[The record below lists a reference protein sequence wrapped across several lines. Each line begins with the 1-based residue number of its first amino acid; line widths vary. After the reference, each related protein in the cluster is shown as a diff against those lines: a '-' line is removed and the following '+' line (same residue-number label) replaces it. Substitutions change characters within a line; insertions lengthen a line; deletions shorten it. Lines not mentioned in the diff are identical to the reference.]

1 MRRCCLFVLA
11 FVVFVQ
17 PLAAQA
23 KRDIRAEDVK
33 KSIDLGVR
41 YLKQVQRGN
50 GGWEIDAD
58 LLGNAAV
65 SHPGGKTALA
75 VLALLNAG
83 VPAKDTDVAR
93 GLAYLRTV
101 EPESTYVCGLQM
113 LAFAEA
119 GLPEDRQRLQDNV
132 KWLLDARVYKSDT
145 REFIGWS
152 YKRTPSVIA
161 DNSNTQY
168 AVLGLWAAKQA
179 RINVPDA
186 VFKEIRDFYVAH
198 QDPNGG
204 WNYAVGRKFGG
215 LNSVSMTMTTAGLCG
230 LLISGMELN
239 VRRETL
245 NLDGTATKCG
255 EYEENPA
262 IQKAL
267 NWISVNFTP
276 EVEGRT
282 FYHLYG
288 LERAGRLSG
297 LRYFGN
303 HDWYREGCRFL
314 VDRQN
319 KTDGSWRLAGAWDNW
334 PEISTSFALL
344 FLSKG
349 RTPVLISKLVHGAWP
364 RSEADS
370 DWNNDRNDLRHLTQY
385 ASTEMFNVPLAWQT
399 IDLLRGL
406 QAQATGLQITED
418 DYRAVT
424 SDMLQ
429 SPILYITGH
438 RSPRARIQGAEK
450 LLLKRYVENG
460 GFIFA
465 EACCGNPEFQGGLK
479 DLVAELWPG
488 AEFALLPAD
497 HPVYKGYANVPP
509 GQPYTLWGLTQ
520 GCKTVLVYSPQ
531 DLSCRWEKGV
541 PPKDAKDADWVMAFR
556 LGANIIAYATGMEP
570 PQPRLTHIKV
580 PGNRTDS
587 ARPARGYLQIA
598 QLKLPGDSP
607 PAPRAMRNLLEMAQE
622 HAPIDVML
630 ETKQL
635 FIDSKSIINYKFLYM
650 HGRKEF
656 RYDPAELGDLR
667 FNLQSGAVLL
677 ADACCGKDVFD
688 KSFRKF
694 AVELFPNAKLE
705 QVPHNDDLFG
715 ADLNGAALTEETIEC
730 RTEAGGPMRKT
741 APYLEGI
748 KRQGRWVV
756 LYSKYDI
763 GCALERHQA
772 SDCRGYSPAS
782 AQKIARAALLY
793 TLRP

>member
-1 MRRCCLFVLA
+1 
-11 FVVFVQ
+11 
-17 PLAAQA
+17 
-23 KRDIRAEDVK
+23 
-33 KSIDLGVR
+33 
-41 YLKQVQRGN
+41 
-50 GGWEIDAD
+50 
-58 LLGNAAV
+58 
-65 SHPGGKTALA
+65 
-75 VLALLNAG
+75 
-83 VPAKDTDVAR
+83 
-93 GLAYLRTV
+93 
-101 EPESTYVCGLQM
+101 M

-119 GLPEDRQRLQDNV
+119 GLAEDRQRLQDNV
-132 KWLLDARVYKSDT
+132 KWLMDARVYKEN

-152 YKRTPSVIA
+152 YQRKPSVIA

-179 RINVPDA
+179 GINVPDA
-186 VFKEIRDFYVAH
+186 LFKEIRDFYVAH

-204 WNYAVGRKFGG
+204 WNYAVGRKFGA
-215 LNSVSMTMTTAGLCG
+215 LNAVSMTMTTAGLCG

-239 VRRETL
+239 VRRETF
-245 NLDGTATKCG
+245 NPDGTAAKCG
-255 EYEENPA
+255 EYEENPS

-319 KTDGSWRLAGAWDNW
+319 KADGSWRLAGAWDNW

-349 RTPVLISKLVHGAWP
+349 RTPVLMSKMVHGPWP
-364 RSEADS
+364 RVEADS

-385 ASTEMFNVPLAWQT
+385 ASTEMFKVPLAWQT
-399 IDLLRGL
+399 IDLSRGIN
-406 QAQATGLQITED
+406 AQARGVQFTED
-418 DYRAVT
+418 DFQAVT

-438 RSPRARIQGAEK
+438 RSPRERILGAEK

-465 EACCGNPEFQGGLK
+465 EACCGSPDFHAGFK
-479 DLVAELWPG
+479 ALVDELWPRADFG
-488 AEFALLPAD
+488 LLPAD
-497 HPVYKGYANVPP
+497 HPVYKGFANVPP

-541 PPKDAKDADWVMAFR
+541 PPRDAKDTDWIMAFR

-570 PQPRLTHIKV
+570 PQPRLTAVKV
-580 PGNRTDS
+580 AGNRTD
-587 ARPARGYLQIA
+587 ADRPARGYLQIA

-607 PAPRAMRNLLEMAQE
+607 PAPRAMRNLLEIAQE
-622 HAPIDVML
+622 QSPIDVML

-635 FIDSKSIINYKFLYM
+635 FVDSKSILNYKFLYM

-667 FNLQSGAVLL
+667 FNLQTGAVLL
-677 ADACCGKDVFD
+677 ADACCGKEAFD

-694 AVELFPNAKLE
+694 AAELFPTAKLE
-705 QVPHNDDLFG
+705 PVPVNDDLFG
-715 ADLNGAALTEETIEC
+715 ADLNGTALNEETIEC
-730 RTEAGGPMRKT
+730 RTEAGGLMRKA
-741 APYLEGI
+741 APQLEGI
-748 KRQGRWVV
+748 KHQGRWVV